1 MSKPVVEKTE
11 KVKLEDFGLPAD
23 FDIDKE
29 MERIKAENDRYDLK
43 NSQPVVNEP
52 VFDEATR
59 IVSEKPALD
68 YQTLKREVY
77 EMMQN
82 RGFSMSETETDEF
95 IRNEKKIKETEETR
109 PKPED
114 FGISPRSYDE
124 INKMIENHEP
134 KNKLPTPQLPEHRSK
149 KNIVDDFE
157 SEEENEL
164 EESVSF
170 QLKNCPF

>member
-1 MSKPVVEKTE
+1 
-11 KVKLEDFGLPAD
+11 
-23 FDIDKE
+23 
-29 MERIKAENDRYDLK
+29 
-43 NSQPVVNEP
+43 
-52 VFDEATR
+52 
-59 IVSEKPALD
+59 
-68 YQTLKREVY
+68 
-77 EMMQN
+77 MMQN

-95 IRNEKKIKETEETR
+95 IRNEKKIKESER

-164 EESVSF
+164 EESLIPPVTPGGPFALDDSVRFCMFCQF
-170 QLKNCPF
+170 QPFSS